1 MFSDVLALN
10 LSMFAIYY
18 CNKKENKKYT
28 YGYLRFEVI
37 ASFINGIIL
46 FVIALGVIYEALHRN
61 V

>member
-10 LSMFAIYY
+10 LSMLLYIIVI
-18 CNKKENKKYT
+18 KKKNKKYT

-46 FVIALGVIYEALHRN
+46 FVIALGV
-61 V
+61 